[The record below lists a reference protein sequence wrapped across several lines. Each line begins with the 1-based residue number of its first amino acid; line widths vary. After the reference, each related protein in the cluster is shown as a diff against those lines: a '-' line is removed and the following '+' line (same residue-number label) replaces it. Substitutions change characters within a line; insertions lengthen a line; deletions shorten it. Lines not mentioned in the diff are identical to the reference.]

1 MVSIFGDG
9 GSSGSML
16 GFWACASSVTVVGVG
31 VSADAASALGFRY
44 EAMARGDSYR
54 RGRNLGVVSS
64 DVGEDVGD
72 GFFVAWWRGECFDDR
87 RYEIHMR
94 WGVEVKIRP
103 CLVKNMQF
111 FSNFLSHQILH
122 TCMEHSI

>member
-16 GFWACASSVTVVGVG
+16 GFWACASSATAAGVG
-31 VSADAASALGFRY
+31 VSAGAASALGFRY

-54 RGRNLGVVSS
+54 QGRNLGVVSS
-64 DVGEDVGD
+64 DVGD
-72 GFFVAWWRGECFDDR
+72 GFFVAWWRGECFDSR
-87 RYEIHMR
+87 RYEIHVR

-103 CLVKNMQF
+103 CLVKKICNF
-111 FSNFLSHQILH
+111 FQTFYHIKSYTRAWNIQYR
-122 TCMEHSI
+122 